1 MVEILWVQ
9 QLRQFNMN
17 IKASIIGATGY
28 TGIELIRI
36 LSQHPKVKLSYMIS
50 ETYQG
55 QSLAELFPH
64 LSNLACDMSFSSM
77 DIDKVAKH
85 SDVVFLALPHTAAAP
100 LAKKFLAHNIKVIDL
115 SADLR
120 LRDGKIYEKWYQHKP
135 AADEILAKAVYG
147 LPEIGRQKLIKNS
160 DLIANPGC
168 YPTASIL
175 AVAPLV
181 RKALLDIKNGPLIL
195 DAKSGVS
202 GAGRGLNLGSHFCE
216 VSNSFAAYQIGGLHR
231 HIPEIEQELSILA
244 GDEIT
249 IQFTPHL
256 VPMPR
261 GLMVTAYCRLKQ
273 KHTIEE
279 LNQLYVQYYK
289 NNYFVHVNQSVGRPT
304 TKSVVGSNFCHLS
317 LHLDE
322 RTGYLVIISVI
333 DNLLKGASGQ
343 AVQNMNLMYDFPE
356 ELGLEHVSIY
366 P

>member
-1 MVEILWVQ
+1 
-9 QLRQFNMN
+9 MN

-28 TGIELIRI
+28 TGVELIRI
-36 LSQHPKVKLSYMIS
+36 LCQHPKVEISYMIS

-55 QSLAELFPH
+55 QSLAHLFPH
-64 LSNLACDMSFSSM
+64 LSNLAKDMCFSTM
-77 DIDKVAKH
+77 DIEKVAKN

-100 LAKKFLAHNIKVIDL
+100 LAKEFLEHGVKVIDL

-120 LRDGKIYEKWYQHKP
+120 LRDGNTYEKWYQHKP
-135 AADEILAKAVYG
+135 ASDEILARAVYG
-147 LPEIGRQKLIKNS
+147 LPEIGRQKLIKGS

-175 AVAPLV
+175 AVAPLLC
-181 RKALLDIKNGPLIL
+181 KGLLDSQNMPIIL

-216 VSNSFAAYQIGGLHR
+216 VSNSFAAYQIAGLHR
-231 HIPEIEQELSILA
+231 HIPEIEQELSLIA
-244 GDEIT
+244 GHDIVT
-249 IQFTPHL
+249 QFTPHL

-261 GLMVTAYCRLKQ
+261 GLMVTAYCKLKQ
-273 KHTIEE
+273 NHSIGE
-279 LNQLYVQYYK
+279 LNELYAEYYK
-289 NNYFVHVNQSVGRPT
+289 SSYFVHVNQNISRPT

-343 AVQNMNLMYDFPE
+343 AVQNMNLMYNFPE
-356 ELGLEHVSIY
+356 ELGLEQVSIF